1 MKKLAKF
8 VAGLL
13 VALIV
18 IAAFAA
24 VSALVGALFG
34 VGGAMAGALA
44 AVTVG
49 AASPSAVAGMV
60 FWCVGGLATVA
71 TFGVLFLNWLEL
83 VAEQKKKK
91 AIEAAGVET

>member
-13 VALIV
+13 VSVIV
-18 IAAFAA
+18 TATFAA
-24 VSALVGALFG
+24 VSALVGALVG
-34 VGGAMAGALA
+34 IGGAMVGALA

-49 AASPSAVAGMV
+49 AVSPSAVAGMV

-71 TFGVLFLNWLEL
+71 TFGVLFLNWLDL
-83 VAEQKKKK
+83 VAEQAKKK